1 MSSSNSS
8 NSSTSYYSSTMDG
21 SSPSSRSS
29 SAYSKTELPYRA
41 GTYRNGSA
49 DGYITT
55 VKLNTQGKQDVVIV
69 QHNSKPEYDPA
80 EPRSA
85 DYYSRR

>member
-1 MSSSNSS
+1 MAVLASCP
-8 NSSTSYYSSTMDG
+8 T
-21 SSPSSRSS
+21 
-29 SAYSKTELPYRA
+29 A
-41 GTYRNGSA
+41 GKQA
-49 DGYITT
+49 DQPADLAPDGYITT